1 MKRAASKKP
10 SQKAGNDRPNARAP
24 TDMDILF
31 GQTIRRERIARNMT
45 LSELGAALGISHQQ
59 LQKYETGSNRVSVGM
74 IVKLSDALQLPV
86 ESLFADTVPEPR
98 PDSRNRLRIDKLLEQ
113 FDEEELS
120 RVYAILRAL
129 KS

>member
-1 MKRAASKKP
+1 MKRAAARKP
-10 SQKAGNDRPNARAP
+10 DPKPGHDRPNTRAP

-59 LQKYETGSNRVSVGM
+59 LQKYETGTNRVSVGM
-74 IVKLSDALQLPV
+74 IVKLSDVLQLPV
-86 ESLFADTVPEPR
+86 ESLFVGTVPEPR
-98 PDSRNRLRIDKLLEQ
+98 PGSRNRLRIDKLLEQ